1 VRKTV
6 PVGELQF
13 GMYVAELDRPWTET
27 PFKFQGFVLQTPEQL
42 ETLKKFCKSVL
53 VDPDRQEI
61 LDRLP
66 DPARLGPIRSAVDL
80 SRTGNTKY
88 AELVPVEQEYAKAS
102 ATHAVGAATVRDA
115 LGALRAGKTLDA
127 KKLDDA
133 VTGVTESVMRNAGAM
148 LLFTQLQQKGD
159 YTHSHALD
167 VSVYMTAFG
176 RFMEMSPQDIRLLG
190 HLGLLQD
197 IGKVRLPDAL
207 IQKLERLT
215 SEEFELAKK
224 HVTYSHEILRST
236 QGLPPDLPELAL
248 LHHERHDGSGY
259 PKGLRGPQ
267 IGLIGSIAGIVDT
280 FDALTARRPY
290 AEPVAPSTALSMLY
304 KWRGTFF
311 DVYLVEQFIRF
322 VGIYPLGSVVELNS
336 GEVGIV
342 ITQNLEKR
350 LQPRIMVIRDAAGN
364 TLRPQKLLDLS
375 RSHKTASGE
384 PYRIRRTLE
393 FGRIA
398 VGTDSLFAT
407 A

>member
-1 VRKTV
+1 V
-6 PVGELQF
+6 F
-13 GMYVAELDRPWTET
+13 
-27 PFKFQGFVLQTPEQL
+27 
-42 ETLKKFCKSVL
+42 

-66 DPARLGPIRSAVDL
+66 DQARLGPIRSAVDL
-80 SRTGNTKY
+80 SRTGRTKY
-88 AELVPVEQEYAKAS
+88 AQLAPVEQEYTTAS
-102 ATHAVGAATVRDA
+102 TTHATGTATVRDA
-115 LGALRAGKTLDA
+115 LGALRAGKTLEA

-133 VTGVTESVMRNAGAM
+133 VTGVTESVMRNADAM

-159 YTHSHALD
+159 YTQSHALD
-167 VSVYMTAFG
+167 VAVYMTAFG
-176 RFMEMSPQDIRLLG
+176 RFMEMSPEDIRLLG

-207 IQKLERLT
+207 IHKLERLT
-215 SEEFELAKK
+215 PEEFELAKK
-224 HVTYSHEILRST
+224 HVAYSQEILQST
-236 QGLPPDLPELAL
+236 PGLPPELPDLAL

-259 PKGLRGPQ
+259 PKGLRGRE

-311 DVYLVEQFIRF
+311 DAYLVEQFIRF
-322 VGIYPLGSVVELNS
+322 VGIFPLGSVVELNS

-350 LQPRIMVIRDAAGN
+350 LQPRIMVIRDASGN
-364 TLRPQKLLDLS
+364 PLKPQKLLDLS
-375 RSHKTASGE
+375 RAHKTAAGE

-393 FGRIA
+393 YGRIP
-398 VGTDSLFAT
+398 VGADTLFT
-407 A
+407 NV